1 MKDNIFKNNVRI
13 ISSISILGISILN
26 CNASNLT
33 SKGKDFIKSEN
44 NKIIEKEDKK
54 YNNCID
60 KIENTNVITSINSI
74 KEKGINTDLILNND
88 HNNSI
93 KNKKQDP
100 ESEAYK
106 SFLQEAY
113 KRYENGCI
121 IIAVFDKNQNEHVN
135 EIENN
140 FKNQL
145 KSRNITNFSDYFHS
159 EEKVIDIYNTQ
170 KDYEEKDNTKN
181 NQEGTTSVFIYNSDI
196 IENLSPTEFRKN
208 FKKAKSI
215 KIIGKLNNSTSKT
228 ENQNSVN
235 LKYLFKNFEFLE
247 ELDLSEF
254 NTQNV
259 TDMSGMFYEC
269 KNLRRINLSNFN
281 TNEVTNMRYMFNEC
295 SALNELNLSSFNTD
309 NVTNMQGMFYK
320 CSNLY
325 SLDLSNFNT
334 NKVNDMS
341 AMFHKCSN
349 LKICNYYARNVLYML

>member
-33 SKGKDFIKSEN
+33 SKENEFSFKWIIKRAS
-44 NKIIEKEDKK
+44 KK

-159 EEKVIDIYNTQ
+159 EEKVIDIYNELKEYTDNIVVCDPLANIDAVRREYGIEIVNEIPEGEFDGVLLAVNHKEF
-170 KDYEEKDNTKN
+170 KD
-181 NQEGTTSVFIYNSDI
+181 
-196 IENLSPTEFRKN
+196 IENITLS
-208 FKKAKSI
+208 
-215 KIIGKLNNSTSKT
+215 
-228 ENQNSVN
+228 
-235 LKYLFKNFEFLE
+235 LK
-247 ELDLSEF
+247 ELWQS
-254 NTQNV
+254 
-259 TDMSGMFYEC
+259 M
-269 KNLRRINLSNFN
+269 K
-281 TNEVTNMRYMFNEC
+281 
-295 SALNELNLSSFNTD
+295 
-309 NVTNMQGMFYK
+309 
-320 CSNLY
+320 
-325 SLDLSNFNT
+325 
-334 NKVNDMS
+334 
-341 AMFHKCSN
+341 
-349 LKICNYYARNVLYML
+349 

>member
-1 MKDNIFKNNVRI
+1 MKDNIFKNKVRI

-33 SKGKDFIKSEN
+33 SKENDFIKSEN
-44 NKIIEKEDKK
+44 NKIIEKEDEK
-54 YNNCID
+54 YNNYIGEIED
-60 KIENTNVITSINSI
+60 KNVITSIKSI
-74 KEKGINTDLILNND
+74 KKEEKNNTNLILNND

-113 KRYENGCI
+113 KRYGNGCI
-121 IIAVFDKNQNEHVN
+121 IIAVFDKNQNKYVE

-145 KSRNITNFSDYFHS
+145 KSRNITNFSDYFHK
-159 EEKVIDIYNTQ
+159 EGNVIDIYNTQ

-181 NQEGTTSVFIYNSDI
+181 NQEGITSVFIYNNDI
-196 IENLSPTEFRKN
+196 IENFSTKEFREN

-228 ENQNSVN
+228 ENQNSVK
-235 LKYLFKNFEFLE
+235 LKSLFKNFEFLE

-259 TDMSGMFYEC
+259 CDMSSMFYEC

-281 TNEVTNMRYMFNEC
+281 TNSVTNMRYMFNEC
-295 SALNELNLSSFNTD
+295 SALNELNISNFNTE

-334 NKVNDMS
+334 N
-341 AMFHKCSN
+341 
-349 LKICNYYARNVLYML
+349 I